1 MNGFHI
7 LHAKCLLFLEE
18 MLEIDLV
25 IQLSNKVAEGYV
37 EILFK
42 KILHIVSAHYYIT
55 PIITIIIC
63 RYLSISTPG
72 ENDTVNFVHCL
83 HKDGN

>member
-1 MNGFHI
+1 MVSYTSLEI
-7 LHAKCLLFLEE
+7 SAFLEE

-42 KILHIVSAHYYIT
+42 KILHIVWEILLFLMR
-55 PIITIIIC
+55 TISFILLLN
-63 RYLSISTPG
+63 YLFLLFFSSP
-72 ENDTVNFVHCL
+72 
-83 HKDGN
+83 